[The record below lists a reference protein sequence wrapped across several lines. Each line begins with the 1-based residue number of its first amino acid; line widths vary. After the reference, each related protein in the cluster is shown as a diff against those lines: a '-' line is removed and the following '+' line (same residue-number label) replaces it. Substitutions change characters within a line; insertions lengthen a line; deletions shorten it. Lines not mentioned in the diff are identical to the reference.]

1 MFMCYPFEDSDV
13 GQIMYYTW
21 INMQQWGILGSS
33 IFIPRVFLVIYNQGL
48 AVKVEFHDLRFGSE
62 VARQR

>member
-1 MFMCYPFEDSDV
+1 M